1 VIAYSLV
8 RIIAVRKHIH
18 RDFISAA
25 QRYKEAQ
32 KSTEALPV
40 GVNGLPTLA
49 QRQDQVD
56 KSPDHMDPTGIQS
69 FTACGVSRDT
79 IDVAPLSAPE
89 AQPPSPPSVYASP
102 GFCSAVLK
110 EDDPTGYKDW
120 ISPSSSSSSLLD
132 ELLLKK
138 RSLKAAGVHGEA
150 EGSLAKQN
158 PLLYLLQEKLQMKEE
173 MLADISLYIQ
183 SKREALQI
191 QIEHLEKQAVPL
203 ENAGND
209 QPQDR
214 FVTRASAGGTYQVV
228 GTLCHLDI
236 AATACN
242 TVRTREIGIDEI
254 ETRAEILTSSPAACV
269 RFR

>member
-1 VIAYSLV
+1 VNISVSDCIFTYILLLYT
-8 RIIAVRKHIH
+8 HIH

-49 QRQDQVD
+49 QRQYQVD
-56 KSPDHMDPTGIQS
+56 KSLDHLDPTGIQIS
-69 FTACGVSRDT
+69 TACGVSRDM

-110 EDDPTGYKDW
+110 EPTGYKDW
-120 ISPSSSSSSLLD
+120 ICPSSSSSSLLD

-173 MLADISLYIQ
+173 MSADISLYIQ

-191 QIEHLEKQAVPL
+191 QIEHLEKQAIPL
-203 ENAGND
+203 GYSLGYCL
-209 QPQDR
+209 P
-214 FVTRASAGGTYQVV
+214 
-228 GTLCHLDI
+228 
-236 AATACN
+236 
-242 TVRTREIGIDEI
+242 
-254 ETRAEILTSSPAACV
+254 
-269 RFR
+269 